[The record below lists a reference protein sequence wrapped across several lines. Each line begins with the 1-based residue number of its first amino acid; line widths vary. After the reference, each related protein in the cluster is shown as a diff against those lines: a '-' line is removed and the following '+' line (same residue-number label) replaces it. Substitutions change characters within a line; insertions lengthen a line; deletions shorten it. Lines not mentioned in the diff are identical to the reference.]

1 VPTNKTTK
9 AFTRSRLIKELS
21 WSCELPQT
29 SVKLFLEKLVEI
41 AKREAK
47 STFVIPGLCK
57 LDVVRRKSRKVRNP
71 RTGQTIVLPEREAL
85 RISAS
90 RALKMAVARVIEPE
104 TPPAATTA
112 PVAPE
117 EKPAATAAP
126 AAPVAQ
132 TAPVV
137 PPAPVAVEAQPE
149 AVAPEAPSEAPA
161 AAEEPAPATEEQTA
175 PVAEEQAAEAPAA
188 AEEPAPAAEEP
199 APAAEEPAPATEEP
213 VAEEP
218 VAVDPNKLISFR
230 CPRCH
235 QEVEATGDM
244 VGVEA
249 ECPTCGNPITVPAE
263 SEPGTMHGAPVAGE
277 QVVDEAAKQTVSS
290 QEAESMSPDKLKW
303 LTIRIDVDSLNLGD
317 SQGADAP
324 AGEQMIS
331 FVCPACKQEIEASAD
346 MIGESTACPNC
357 GAPLVV
363 PSESASNTLHA
374 SQDADPR
381 TLQAMKGR
389 TMRID
394 MGDDF

>member
-1 VPTNKTTK
+1 MPTNKTTK

-47 STFVIPGLCK
+47 TTFVIPGLCK

-71 RTGQTIVLPEREAL
+71 RTGQTIILPEREAL

-104 TPPAATTA
+104 VAPATTSAPVVQVETPAAPTAPTA
-112 PVAPE
+112 PVVP
-117 EKPAATAAP
+117 
-126 AAPVAQ
+126 PVDQ

-137 PPAPVAVEAQPE
+137 PQAPAEEEAQ
-149 AVAPEAPSEAPA
+149 AVSVSPEAPAETPVAAVESESTAEEQAAPVTEEQAAPETAEETPA
-161 AAEEPAPATEEQTA
+161 AAEEPAPVAEA
-175 PVAEEQAAEAPAA
+175 PVAEE
-188 AEEPAPAAEEP
+188 
-199 APAAEEPAPATEEP
+199 P
-213 VAEEP
+213 VAEAP

-230 CPRCH
+230 CSRCH

-244 VGVEA
+244 VGIEA

-263 SEPGTMHGAPVAGE
+263 SEPGTMHGAPVANE
-277 QVVDEAAKQTVSS
+277 QAVEEATKQTVSS

-317 SQGADAP
+317 SQGADTP

-331 FVCPACKQEIEASAD
+331 FICPACKQEIEASAN

-374 SQDADPR
+374 SQNADPR